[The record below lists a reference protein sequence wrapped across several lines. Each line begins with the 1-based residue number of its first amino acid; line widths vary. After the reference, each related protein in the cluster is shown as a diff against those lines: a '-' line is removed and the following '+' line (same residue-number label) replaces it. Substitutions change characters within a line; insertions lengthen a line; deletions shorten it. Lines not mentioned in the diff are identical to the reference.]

1 VTSETGVE
9 TAGNIPRHPVKL
21 PVLYVPGFLSPFTY
35 AWYFER
41 GLRRTGYDFEQVAFP
56 RLAAGDMVEMAQAL
70 ATHVEATAGE
80 FGMVNL
86 VCHSAGGLI
95 ARYYLQK
102 LNQKAP
108 VSSIVFMGTP
118 HEGTLAAYPGFLA
131 RTCRQMTPESKFM
144 YSLGDSGLGRILTER
159 SLSLYSNHDLLVI
172 PFESGRLAG
181 GRNVRMKGPFGHALP
196 LDPRALGLTM
206 TFMEEMAPA

>member
-1 VTSETGVE
+1 MLETEVAE
-9 TAGNIPRHPVKL
+9 AGHLPRYPVKL

-41 GLRRTGYDFEQVAFP
+41 GLRRQGYEFDQVAFP
-56 RLAAGDMVEMAQAL
+56 RLALGDMAEMARTL
-70 ATHVEATAGE
+70 ATHVEAVAGE
-80 FGMVNL
+80 FGLVNL

-102 LNQKAP
+102 LNRLAP
-108 VSSIVFMGTP
+108 VSSIVFLGTP
-118 HEGTLAAYPGFLA
+118 HEGTLAAYPGFLV

-144 YSLGDSGLGRILTER
+144 YSLGDSGLGRILTDR
-159 SLSLYSNHDLLVI
+159 SLSLYSTHDLLVI

-196 LDPRALGLTM
+196 LDPRALGLTL
-206 TFMEEMAPA
+206 TFIDEMAPV